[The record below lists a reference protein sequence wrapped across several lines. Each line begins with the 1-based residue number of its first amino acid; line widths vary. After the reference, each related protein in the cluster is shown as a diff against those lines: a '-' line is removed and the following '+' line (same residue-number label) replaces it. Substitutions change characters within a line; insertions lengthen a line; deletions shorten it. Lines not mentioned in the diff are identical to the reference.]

1 MPYIA
6 KGKCVYKKNKDGSAG
21 EKVGCT
27 DGSVDDYLASLYA
40 NTDEAKQAPMNI
52 NLDTLVEM
60 VERQL
65 ILSEQE
71 NPQSIYKTVAKL
83 RINKARGGD
92 MTQLLNEIRGIEGV
106 TTVNH
111 QAEYSRKTETFD
123 FVIFEMKFE
132 LVGREANP
140 QTYMRNTL
148 VPGIREIIGVD
159 VQDIKSHPEKLS

>member
-27 DGSVDDYLASLYA
+27 DGPVDDYLAALYA

-111 QAEYSRKTETFD
+111 
-123 FVIFEMKFE
+123 
-132 LVGREANP
+132 
-140 QTYMRNTL
+140 
-148 VPGIREIIGVD
+148 
-159 VQDIKSHPEKLS
+159 LSLIHI